1 MGASVGLVVGPR
13 EDAAVFAGI
22 AEGEGTDSA
31 AVPSDNAGV
40 SSGVTAG
47 SGVLSAYIWTIC
59 SAGAAQPERST
70 SKAKTKNKLFFIAYP
85 FKTIYT
91 F

>member
-1 MGASVGLVVGPR
+1 MVGPR

-47 SGVLSAYIWTIC
+47 SGVLSACISTIC
-59 SAGAAQPERST
+59 SAGAAQPESSI
-70 SKAKTKNKLFFIAYP
+70 SKAMVKEKMVFMANP
-85 FKTIYT
+85 F
-91 F
+91 